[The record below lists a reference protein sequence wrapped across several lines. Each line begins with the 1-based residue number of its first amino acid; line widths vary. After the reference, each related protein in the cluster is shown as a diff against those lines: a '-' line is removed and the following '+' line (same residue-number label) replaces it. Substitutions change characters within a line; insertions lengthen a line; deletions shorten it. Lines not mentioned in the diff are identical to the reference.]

1 MATLGS
7 AATSKTLSI
16 MTAAS
21 AGLAAAVAA
30 IAASESVELA
40 PIEPGHLKAQ
50 QVAADVAEK
59 TAGVSYPAVYIYCAG
74 LNNVLKEKFRTFSG
88 KAQMAVEV
96 RVTHDRLERVYDH
109 LQYYVAA
116 AIAVLDANRG
126 DWGSGM
132 FYTGGYKVE
141 FGPVKHGGK
150 NFLQV
155 GKVLFDV
162 DASY

>member
-7 AATSKTLSI
+7 VATSQTLSI
-16 MTAAS
+16 MKAAS
-21 AGLAAAVAA
+21 GLAATVAA
-30 IAASESVELA
+30 IAASENVELA
-40 PIEPGHLKAQ
+40 PLEPEHVKAQ
-50 QVAADVAEK
+50 QIAADVAEK
-59 TAGVSYPAVYIYCAG
+59 TAGVKYPAVYIYCAG
-74 LNNVLKEKFRTFSG
+74 LNNLQKEKFREFSG
-88 KAQMAVEV
+88 KVQMAAEV

-155 GKVLFDV
+155 GKILFEV

>member
-1 MATLGS
+1 MATLGN
-7 AATSKTLSI
+7 AATSQTLSI
-16 MTAAS
+16 MKAAG
-21 AGLAAAVAA
+21 GLAATVEA
-30 IAASESVELA
+30 IAASENVELA
-40 PIEPGHLKAQ
+40 PLEPEHVKAQ

-59 TAGVSYPAVYIYCAG
+59 TAGVKYPAVYIYCAG
-74 LNNVLKEKFRTFSG
+74 LNNLQKEKFRTFSG
-88 KAQMAVEV
+88 KVQMAAEV

-116 AIAVLDANRG
+116 VVAVLDANRG

>member
-7 AATSKTLSI
+7 AATSQTLSI
-16 MTAAS
+16 MKAAS
-21 AGLAAAVAA
+21 GLAATVAA
-30 IAASESVELA
+30 IAASENVELA
-40 PIEPGHLKAQ
+40 PLEPEHVKAQ
-50 QVAADVAEK
+50 QIAADVAEK
-59 TAGVSYPAVYIYCAG
+59 TAGVKYPAVYIYCAG
-74 LNNVLKEKFRTFSG
+74 LNNLQKEKFREFSG
-88 KAQMAVEV
+88 KVQMAAEV

-155 GKVLFDV
+155 GKILFEV